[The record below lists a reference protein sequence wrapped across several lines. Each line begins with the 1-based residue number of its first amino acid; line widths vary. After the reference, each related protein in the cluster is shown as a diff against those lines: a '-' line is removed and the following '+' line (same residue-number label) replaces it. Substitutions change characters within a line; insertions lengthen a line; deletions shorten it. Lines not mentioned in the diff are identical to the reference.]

1 MVVVTLTA
9 LEEAPKVVAPLLLEV
24 EVEEI
29 LPVEVILILM
39 EEGNLELVEKEVE
52 LKSQVVEEEEMKSQ
66 EEEQEVNQK

>member
-1 MVVVTLTA
+1 M
-9 LEEAPKVVAPLLLEV
+9 
-24 EVEEI
+24 EEI

-39 EEGNLELVEKEVE
+39 EEENLELVEKEVE

>member
-1 MVVVTLTA
+1 MVVTLTA